1 MCTLFLLILWL
12 SASMTT
18 SRPIKPR
25 KVGCCSLPGAV
36 CEDPRLVGGD
46 GITFYLHGSKDQ
58 DFCLVSNANLLR
70 INAHF
75 MGTRNPNLTRD
86 FTGFKEMV
94 VAYPHHGFDNWML
107 VSYFYEGMSPPM
119 KQLLET
125 ISWEEPIVKEPP
137 RDRIGNNTKASR
149 VYTFPKSLDAQAK
162 ITTIIRRLDDLEAK
176 KVQKSMEHDVH
187 SCLSLPAV
195 QDMFSKQANAIRTY
209 KQLMNSSSYSN
220 TYNLGWKNNSNMSW
234 EGNNNDQFQH
244 QGN

>member
-1 MCTLFLLILWL
+1 
-12 SASMTT
+12 MTT

-86 FTGFKEMV
+86 FTGVCITRKFRC
-94 VAYPHHGFDNWML
+94 L
-107 VSYFYEGMSPPM
+107 S
-119 KQLLET
+119 
-125 ISWEEPIVKEPP
+125 
-137 RDRIGNNTKASR
+137 
-149 VYTFPKSLDAQAK
+149 K

-176 KVQKSMEHDVH
+176 KVQK
-187 SCLSLPAV
+187 
-195 QDMFSKQANAIRTY
+195 FR
-209 KQLMNSSSYSN
+209 
-220 TYNLGWKNNSNMSW
+220 
-234 EGNNNDQFQH
+234 
-244 QGN
+244 